1 MAFTFQT
8 KVTRVCKFIN
18 MLLLITL
25 MGKFGNGG
33 LIEFRMSLT
42 SQNMNLFDQF
52 EIWSFRILPEWV
64 KFDDT
69 LIRCQIGMAQEVNF
83 TRRQRPN
90 QRVYLNGVLMELLEC
105 LLVDR
110 TFVCLMSPPK
120 YGL

>member
-1 MAFTFQT
+1 
-8 KVTRVCKFIN
+8 
-18 MLLLITL
+18 
-25 MGKFGNGG
+25 
-33 LIEFRMSLT
+33 
-42 SQNMNLFDQF
+42 
-52 EIWSFRILPEWV
+52 
-64 KFDDT
+64 